1 MNPFKEIS
9 VEQAAQMHQVGKAI
23 FLDIRDPRSFE
34 SSHVP
39 GALPLNDSN
48 AQDFVTKTDKTKPI
62 VCYCYHG
69 HTSQGVAAYLADQG
83 FEEVYS
89 VIGGFEDWRQTEKTE
104 S

>member
-1 MNPFKEIS
+1 MNEFKEIT
-9 VEQAAQMHQVGKAI
+9 VEHAAQMHQAGKAL

-48 AQDFVTKTDKTKPI
+48 VQDFVTKTDKTKPI

-69 HTSQGVAAYLADQG
+69 HTSQGAAAYLADQG
-83 FEEVYS
+83 FDKVYS
-89 VIGGFEDWRQTEKTE
+89 IAGGFELWRITEEIET
-104 S
+104 